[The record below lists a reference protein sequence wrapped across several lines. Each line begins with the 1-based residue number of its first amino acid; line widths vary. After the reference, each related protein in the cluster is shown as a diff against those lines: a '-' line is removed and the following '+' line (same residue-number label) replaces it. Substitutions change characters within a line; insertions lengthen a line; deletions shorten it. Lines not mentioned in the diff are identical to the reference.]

1 MEAVLLYLLKAHAVL
16 ALFAAAYY
24 GLLRRLTF
32 FRLNR
37 VYLLLA
43 LLFAA
48 VYPALPMPGLLPAE
62 APAAPAVAWVL
73 TEAPMASTTETPP
86 PAAPGPDWPLLAL
99 GLYASGVAVLLG
111 RLLVQLLALARL
123 RRATRPATTPGGV
136 PYRQLPGPG
145 DPFSFGRTIYLYPAQ
160 HTAAEL
166 AVVVAHEQAHV
177 RQGHTLDVLLA
188 HVGTALFWPS
198 PAAWLLRRAV
208 LDNLEYL
215 ADAATLRTGLDRRAY
230 QYCLLRLSRGTT
242 GPGPALALPFIF
254 FTLKNRV
261 AMMNTPLSS
270 RGQLARYFLAGPL
283 VLLAA
288 LGYSAAHAREAAPAV
303 AGTADLASLLAPAAI
318 SPVAT
323 PASPTVDTPA
333 ATEQPVAKPTKAA
346 LGLPPAI
353 REYLASNY
361 PQGKV
366 TEVLKGSFTPD
377 GPMVY
382 MVGLKQ
388 GQRTLSLPFDAAG
401 RFSGERKGTYRL
413 YKVTGSFSPTKPA
426 SIRPAASL
434 PASARAVQTG
444 PAPLYYLDGQAIT
457 EAQFKALK
465 PADIASIQI
474 LKGEQARQMAG
485 DKGSAGIVVI
495 TTEANKA
502 AANVVA
508 FNQRVQRYAP
518 LQAGATGNASATFT
532 PAKKVEFMS
541 PEEASARKP
550 AVAFALP
557 ADALY
562 YLDGK
567 PSTRQAIEQLDQK
580 SIASMDVLKDQA
592 RIRRIPGLADSP
604 AKAVILVT
612 TKANADA
619 PEVRD
624 FATKADL
631 GSAYTAR
638 PVSVNVL
645 RPAALAYITSHYPDA
660 RLNEV
665 QELKHKTT
673 GTVKYQV
680 QLINGKRP
688 FYVYFT
694 PEGEFAGE

>member
-1 MEAVLLYLLKAHAVL
+1 MEAALLYLLKAHVVL

-32 FRLNR
+32 FQLNR
-37 VYLLLA
+37 AYLLLA

-48 VYPALPMPGLLPAE
+48 MYPALPMPGLLPAE
-62 APAAPAVAWVL
+62 VPTAPAVAWVI
-73 TEAPMASTTETPP
+73 TDAAAADTVVAPP
-86 PAAPGPDWPLLAL
+86 PAAGPNWPLLAL
-99 GLYASGVAVLLG
+99 GLYAGGVAVLLG

-123 RRATRPATTPGGV
+123 RRRARPATTPGGV

-160 HTAAEL
+160 HTATEL
-166 AVVVAHEQAHV
+166 AVVIAHEQAHV

-188 HVGTALFWPS
+188 HLGTALFWPS

-230 QYCLLRLSRGTT
+230 QYCLLQLSRGTA
-242 GPGPALALPFIF
+242 GPALALPFTF

-270 RGQLARYFLAGPL
+270 HGQLARYFLAGPL
-283 VLLAA
+283 VMLAA
-288 LGYSAAHAREAAPAV
+288 LGYSAAHAREAEPAKLN
-303 AGTADLASLLAPAAI
+303 LASLANPSTLTSDDVVVAAASPASLPAAMPKKLTAPQK
-318 SPVAT
+318 SAFM
-323 PASPTVDTPA
+323 
-333 ATEQPVAKPTKAA
+333 
-346 LGLPPAI
+346 LPPAA
-353 REYLASNY
+353 RGYLASAY
-361 PQGKV
+361 SQAKV
-366 TEVLKGSFTPD
+366 TEVLVGSFTPD
-377 GPMVY
+377 GPIVY
-382 MVGLKQ
+382 VVAMKQQKRAFGL
-388 GQRTLSLPFDAAG
+388 SFDAVG
-401 RFSGERKGTYRL
+401 RFLGKMKGQYRL
-413 YKVTGSFSPTKPA
+413 YKATGYFTSPTSTAK
-426 SIRPAASL
+426 
-434 PASARAVQTG
+434 PASARPTASQSVPANAIQTG
-444 PAPLYYLDGQAIT
+444 PTPLYYRDGQAIT
-457 EAQFKALK
+457 EAQYKALS
-465 PADIASIQI
+465 PANIANIQI

-485 DKGSAGIVVI
+485 DKGRDGIVVI

-502 AANVVA
+502 SSSVLE

-518 LQAGATGNASATFT
+518 LQAEPG
-532 PAKKVEFMS
+532 
-541 PEEASARKP
+541 KP
-550 AVAFALP
+550 PVAFALP
-557 ADALY
+557 AADLY

-567 PSTRQAIEQLDQK
+567 PSTKQAIEQFDPK
-580 SIASMDVLKDQA
+580 TIASMDVLKDQA

-604 AKAVILVT
+604 AKSAILIT

-619 PEVRD
+619 PTVQD

-631 GSAYTAR
+631 GSAYISR
-638 PVSVNVL
+638 SVSVNVL

-665 QELKHKTT
+665 NELKHKTT
-673 GTVKYQV
+673 GVVKYQV

-694 PEGEFAGE
+694 QEGEFAGE

>member
-1 MEAVLLYLLKAHAVL
+1 MEAALLYLLKANVVL

-32 FRLNR
+32 FQLNR
-37 VYLLLA
+37 AFLLLA

-62 APAAPAVAWVL
+62 APAGLPATWVL
-73 TEAPMASTTETPP
+73 TES
-86 PAAPGPDWPLLAL
+86 PATSSAAVALPVKRSFDWAALALVVYAAGAGLLLA
-99 GLYASGVAVLLG
+99 

-123 RRATRPATTPGGV
+123 RRATRPAVTAAGV
-136 PYRQLPGPG
+136 PYRELPAPG
-145 DPFSFGRTIYLYPAQ
+145 DPFSFGRTIYLHPAQ

-188 HVGTALFWPS
+188 HLGTALFWLN
-198 PAAWLLRRAV
+198 PAAWLLRRAL

-230 QYCLLRLSRGTT
+230 QYCLLQLSRGTA
-242 GPGPALALPFIF
+242 GPALALPFTF

-283 VLLAA
+283 VILAA
-288 LGYSAAHAREAAPAV
+288 LGYSAAHAREAVLKEPSGQALTSNAPAV
-303 AGTADLASLLAPAAI
+303 QLATASQKAIPDTLSTSPTTSAGRL
-318 SPVAT
+318 AT
-323 PASPTVDTPA
+323 PKAPLWARTYLAKHYAQAELKDWWVLHPTA
-333 ATEQPVAKPTKAA
+333 AKPTKYVASV
-346 LGLPPAI
+346 LQQKEFLFI
-353 REYLASNY
+353 R
-361 PQGKV
+361 
-366 TEVLKGSFTPD
+366 
-377 GPMVY
+377 
-382 MVGLKQ
+382 
-388 GQRTLSLPFDAAG
+388 FDAA
-401 RFSGERKGTYRL
+401 SKYLGEKRMKIEFLRPNGL
-413 YKVTGSFSPTKPA
+413 FKLSEFPTPNATPA
-426 SIRPAASL
+426 TNQPALS
-434 PASARAVQTG
+434 SAAQTG
-444 PAPLYYLDGQAIT
+444 PTPLYYLDGQAIT
-457 EAQFKALK
+457 EAQFRVLK
-465 PADIASIQI
+465 PTEIASIQV
-474 LKGEQARQMAG
+474 LKGEAARQMAG
-485 DKGSAGIVVI
+485 DKGRDGILVI
-495 TTEANKA
+495 TTEANKSSA
-502 AANVVA
+502 AILE
-508 FNQRVQRYAP
+508 FNQRVQRFAP
-518 LQAGATGNASATFT
+518 LQAEVS
-532 PAKKVEFMS
+532 
-541 PEEASARKP
+541 KP
-550 AVAFALP
+550 PVAFALP

-580 SIASMDVLKDQA
+580 SIAHVETLKDPA
-592 RIRRIPGLADSP
+592 RIRRLPGLADSP
-604 AKAVILVT
+604 ATSVILLI

-619 PEVRD
+619 PAVRD

-631 GSAYTAR
+631 ASAYTSR
-638 PVSVNVL
+638 PVSTNVL

-665 QELKHKTT
+665 NEQKQKTT
-673 GTVKYQV
+673 GAVKYQV

>member
-1 MEAVLLYLLKAHAVL
+1 MEAALFYLLKAHAVL
-16 ALFAAAYY
+16 ALFAVAYY

-48 VYPALPMPGLLPAE
+48 VYPALPIPGLLPAE
-62 APAAPAVAWVL
+62 VPAAPAVAWVL
-73 TEAPMASTTETPP
+73 TEAPMAATMETTPP
-86 PAAPGPDWPLLAL
+86 TAPGPDWPLLAL
-99 GLYASGVAVLLG
+99 GLYLSGVAVLLG

-123 RRATRPATTPGGV
+123 RRATHPATTPGGV
-136 PYRQLPGPG
+136 PYRHLPGPG

-230 QYCLLRLSRGTT
+230 QYCLLQLSRGTA
-242 GPGPALALPFIF
+242 GPALALPFTF

-288 LGYSAAHAREAAPAV
+288 LGYSAAHAREAEPV
-303 AGTADLASLLAPAAI
+303 AAGAADLVSLLAPEPNA
-318 SPVAT
+318 VAT
-323 PASPTVDTPA
+323 PASPAVGAPT
-333 ATEQPVAKPTKAA
+333 ATKRPIAKPTKTA
-346 LGLPPAI
+346 LGLPQAI
-353 REYLASNY
+353 REYLASTY

-377 GPMVY
+377 GPAVY
-382 MVGLKQ
+382 MVGLKR
-388 GQRTLSLPFDAAG
+388 GQRELGLTFDAAG
-401 RFSGERKGTYRL
+401 RFLGEIKGNYRL
-413 YKVTGSFSPTKPA
+413 YQVTASFSPAKLA
-426 SIRPAASL
+426 STRPAASQNT
-434 PASARAVQTG
+434 PASAVQTG
-444 PAPLYYLDGQAIT
+444 PAPLYYLDGRAIT

-495 TTEANKA
+495 TTEANKNSA
-502 AANVVA
+502 AVLT

-518 LQAGATGNASATFT
+518 LQAAAGK
-532 PAKKVEFMS
+532 PAVSFAPPKQVEFMS

-567 PSTRQAIEQLDQK
+567 PSTWQAVEQLDQQ
-580 SIASMDVLKDQA
+580 SIANAETLKDQT
-592 RIRRIPGLADSP
+592 RIRRIPGLSDSP
-604 AKAVILVT
+604 AKAVIIVT

-619 PEVRD
+619 PDVRA
-624 FATKADL
+624 FADQADL
-631 GSAYTAR
+631 ASAYTSRTVATYYLGA
-638 PVSVNVL
+638 ST
-645 RPAALAYITSHYPDA
+645 LAYITSHYPNA
-660 RLNEV
+660 RLGEV
-665 QELKHKTT
+665 NELKQKTT

-688 FYVYFT
+688 FYVYFSQQQ
-694 PEGEFAGE
+694 EFIGE

>member
-1 MEAVLLYLLKAHAVL
+1 MQAALLYLLKAHAVL

-32 FRLNR
+32 FQLNR
-37 VYLLLA
+37 AYLLFA

-48 VYPALPMPGLLPAE
+48 VYPALPVPGLLPAE
-62 APAAPAVAWVL
+62 VPTAPAVDWVL
-73 TEAPMASTTETPP
+73 TEAPMATTTEALPP
-86 PAAPGPDWPLLAL
+86 PTTPGPNWPLLAL

-111 RLLVQLLALARL
+111 RLLTQLLALARL
-123 RRATRPATTPGGV
+123 RRRAHLATTPGGV
-136 PYRQLPGPG
+136 PYRQLPEPG

-160 HTAAEL
+160 HTATEL
-166 AVVVAHEQAHV
+166 AVVLAHEQAHV

-188 HVGTALFWPS
+188 HVGRALFWPS

-230 QYCLLRLSRGTT
+230 QYCLLQLSRGTA
-242 GPGPALALPFIF
+242 GPALALPFTF

-288 LGYSAAHAREAAPAV
+288 LGYSAAHAREAEPVNSATSLPMPSVAPQLTGPASAPTIAADKSITGIKKPALV
-303 AGTADLASLLAPAAI
+303 LPPAGRAYLASTYPQAKIIGFLGIQPTASDPTAYLVEIKQRQQLLHPFFD
-318 SPVAT
+318 AT
-323 PASPTVDTPA
+323 GKFLGEKKGEFALRGQLTRGQMQFAMLP
-333 ATEQPVAKPTKAA
+333 AKPT
-346 LGLPPAI
+346 
-353 REYLASNY
+353 
-361 PQGKV
+361 
-366 TEVLKGSFTPD
+366 TT
-377 GPMVY
+377 
-382 MVGLKQ
+382 
-388 GQRTLSLPFDAAG
+388 
-401 RFSGERKGTYRL
+401 
-413 YKVTGSFSPTKPA
+413 
-426 SIRPAASL
+426 RPAASL
-434 PASARAVQTG
+434 PASASAVQTG
-444 PAPLYYLDGQAIT
+444 PAPLYYLDGQVIT

-485 DKGSAGIVVI
+485 DKGSAGIVII

-502 AANVVA
+502 AANVLA

-580 SIASMDVLKDQA
+580 TIASMDVLKDQA

-673 GTVKYQV
+673 GAVKYQV

-694 PEGEFAGE
+694 QEGEFAGE

>member
-1 MEAVLLYLLKAHAVL
+1 METALLYLLKANVVL
-16 ALFAAAYY
+16 ALFVATYY

-32 FRLNR
+32 FQLNR
-37 VYLLLA
+37 AYLLFA

-48 VYPALPMPGLLPAE
+48 VYPALPVPGLLPAE

-73 TEAPMASTTETPP
+73 ADATATGPAVDLP
-86 PAAPGPDWPLLAL
+86 PATPVPNWSLLAL
-99 GLYASGVAVLLG
+99 GFYASGVAVLLC

-123 RRATRPATTPGGV
+123 RRATRLATTPGGV

-160 HTAAEL
+160 HTAAEV

-188 HVGTALFWPS
+188 HLGTALFWPS
-198 PAAWLLRRAV
+198 PAVWLLRRAV

-230 QYCLLRLSRGTT
+230 QYCLLQLSRGTV
-242 GPGPALALPFIF
+242 GPVLALPFTF

-288 LGYSAAHAREAAPAV
+288 LGYSAAHAREAEPVAAGAAKLAGVPALASGPIAALASPAV
-303 AGTADLASLLAPAAI
+303 DAPAA
-318 SPVAT
+318 T
-323 PASPTVDTPA
+323 K
-333 ATEQPVAKPTKAA
+333 QPVAKPTKAA
-346 LGLPPAI
+346 LGLPQTI
-353 REYLASNY
+353 REYLVSNY

-377 GPMVY
+377 GPAVY
-382 MVGLKQ
+382 MVGLKR
-388 GQRTLSLPFDAAG
+388 GQRTLGLTFDAAG
-401 RFSGERKGTYRL
+401 QFLGEIKGNFRL
-413 YKVTGSFSPTKPA
+413 YKLTASFSPAKPA
-426 SIRPAASL
+426 SARPAASP
-434 PASARAVQTG
+434 PAPAGAVQTG
-444 PAPLYYLDGQAIT
+444 PAPLYYLDGQAVT
-457 EAQFKALK
+457 ETQFKTLK
-465 PADIASIQI
+465 PNDIAGIQI

-485 DKGSAGIVVI
+485 DKGRDGIVII
-495 TTEANKA
+495 TTEANKNSA
-502 AANVVA
+502 AVLA

-518 LQAGATGNASATFT
+518 LQAELS
-532 PAKKVEFMS
+532 
-541 PEEASARKP
+541 KP
-550 AVAFALP
+550 PVAFALP

-567 PSTRQAIEQLDQK
+567 PSTKQAIEQLDQQ
-580 SIASMDVLKDQA
+580 SIAHVETLKDQTL
-592 RIRRIPGLADSP
+592 IRRLPGLADSP
-604 AKAVILVT
+604 ATSVILIT

-619 PEVRD
+619 PAVRA
-624 FATKADL
+624 FADQADL
-631 GSAYTAR
+631 ASAYTSR
-638 PVSVNVL
+638 LVSVNVL
-645 RPAALAYITSHYPDA
+645 RPAALAYITSHYPNA

-665 QELKHKTT
+665 HELKQKTS
-673 GTVKYQV
+673 GALKYQV

-694 PEGEFAGE
+694 QEGEFAGE

>member
-1 MEAVLLYLLKAHAVL
+1 MENILLYLLKAHVVL

-32 FRLNR
+32 FQLNR
-37 VYLLLA
+37 AYLLFA

-48 VYPALPMPGLLPAE
+48 VYPALPVPGLLPAE
-62 APAAPAVAWVL
+62 APTAPAVAWVL
-73 TEAPMASTTETPP
+73 ADASATS
-86 PAAPGPDWPLLAL
+86 PAVDLPLATPGPNWLLVVL

-145 DPFSFGRTIYLYPAQ
+145 DPFSFGRTIYLYPGQ
-160 HTAAEL
+160 HTAAEV

-188 HVGTALFWPS
+188 HLGTALFWPS

-230 QYCLLRLSRGTT
+230 QYCLLQLSRGTV
-242 GPGPALALPFIF
+242 GPALALPFTF

-288 LGYSAAHAREAAPAV
+288 IGYSAAHAREAAP
-303 AGTADLASLLAPAAI
+303 TELDLASLANPSAVALNDAMVPATSPASLPVAVPEKPAA
-318 SPVAT
+318 PQK
-323 PASPTVDTPA
+323 PASV
-333 ATEQPVAKPTKAA
+333 
-346 LGLPPAI
+346 LPPAA
-353 REYLASNY
+353 RNYLTSAYS
-361 PQGKV
+361 QAKI
-366 TEVLKGSFTPD
+366 TEVVVGSFTPN
-377 GPMVY
+377 GPTVY
-382 MVGLKQ
+382 VVALKQQQQTVGL
-388 GQRTLSLPFDAAG
+388 SFDAAG
-401 RFSGERKGTYRL
+401 QFLGKMGNSYRL
-413 YKVTGSFSPTKPA
+413 YKTTGYFALPARPPKPTATP
-426 SIRPAASL
+426 PAASP
-434 PASARAVQTG
+434 PAPAGAVQTG
-444 PAPLYYLDGQAIT
+444 PAPLYYLDGQMIT
-457 EAQFKALK
+457 EAQFKAVN
-465 PADIASIQI
+465 PNDIASIQI

-485 DKGSAGIVVI
+485 DKGRDGILVV
-495 TTEANKA
+495 TTEANKNIA
-502 AANVVA
+502 AVLA

-518 LQAGATGNASATFT
+518 LQAEPS
-532 PAKKVEFMS
+532 
-541 PEEASARKP
+541 KP
-550 AVAFALP
+550 PVAFALP
-557 ADALY
+557 ADALF

-567 PSTRQAIEQLDQK
+567 PSTKQAIEQLDQQ
-580 SIASMDVLKDQA
+580 SIAHVETLKDQT
-592 RIRRIPGLADSP
+592 RIRRLPGLADSP
-604 AKAVILVT
+604 AISVILIT

-619 PEVRD
+619 PAVRA
-624 FATKADL
+624 FADQADL
-631 GSAYTAR
+631 ASAYTSR

-645 RPAALAYITSHYPDA
+645 RPAALAYITSHYPNA

-665 QELKHKTT
+665 HELKQKTS
-673 GTVKYQV
+673 GALKYQV

-694 PEGEFAGE
+694 QEGEFAGE

>member
-1 MEAVLLYLLKAHAVL
+1 MQTTLLYLLKAHVVL
-16 ALFAAAYY
+16 ALFVAAYY
-24 GLLRRLTF
+24 GLLRQLTF

-37 VYLLLA
+37 AYLLLA

-48 VYPALPMPGLLPAE
+48 VYPALPIPGLLPAE
-62 APAAPAVAWVL
+62 VPTAPAVAWVL
-73 TEAPMASTTETPP
+73 SEAPAATTAIAPP

-99 GLYASGVAVLLG
+99 ELYASGVAVLLG
-111 RLLVQLLALARL
+111 RLLVRLLALARL
-123 RRATRPATTPGGV
+123 RRATHPANTPGGA
-136 PYRQLPGPG
+136 PYHALPAPG

-230 QYCLLRLSRGTT
+230 QYCLLQLSRGTA
-242 GPGPALALPFIF
+242 GPALALPFTF

-261 AMMNTPLSS
+261 AMMNTPISS

-283 VLLAA
+283 LVLAA
-288 LGYSAAHAREAAPAV
+288 LGYSAAHAREAGPV
-303 AGTADLASLLAPAAI
+303 AAGAAELASLLAPAPG
-318 SPVAT
+318 PVAA
-323 PASPTVDTPA
+323 PASPAADVPA
-333 ATEQPVAKPTKAA
+333 ATKQPVAKPTKAA
-346 LGLPPAI
+346 LGLPQAI

-361 PQGKV
+361 PQGTV
-366 TEVLKGSFTPD
+366 AELLKGSFTPD
-377 GPMVY
+377 GPIVY
-382 MVGLKQ
+382 VVSLKQ
-388 GQRTLSLPFDAAG
+388 GQRELGLPFDAAG
-401 RFSGERKGTYRL
+401 RFLGEIKGKISL
-413 YKVTGSFSPTKPA
+413 YKVTASFSPTKPA
-426 SIRPAASL
+426 SIRPAASQ
-434 PASARAVQTG
+434 PAPANAAQNG
-444 PAPLYYLDGQAIT
+444 PSPLYYLDGQAIT

-518 LQAGATGNASATFT
+518 LQAGTISNGSATFT

-541 PEEASARKP
+541 PEEAAARKP
-550 AVAFALP
+550 PVAFALP

-567 PSTRQAIEQLDQK
+567 PSTQQVVEQLDQT

-592 RIRRIPGLADSP
+592 RIRHFPGLSDSP
-604 AKAVILVT
+604 AKAVIVVT

-619 PEVRD
+619 PDVRA
-624 FATKADL
+624 FADQADL
-631 GSAYTAR
+631 ASAYTSRTVATYYLGA
-638 PVSVNVL
+638 ST
-645 RPAALAYITSHYPDA
+645 LAYITSHYPNA
-660 RLNEV
+660 RLGEV
-665 QELKHKTT
+665 NELKQKTT
-673 GTVKYQV
+673 GTIKYQV
-680 QLINGKRP
+680 QLIKGKRP
-688 FYVYFT
+688 FYVYFSQKQ
-694 PEGEFAGE
+694 EFLGE